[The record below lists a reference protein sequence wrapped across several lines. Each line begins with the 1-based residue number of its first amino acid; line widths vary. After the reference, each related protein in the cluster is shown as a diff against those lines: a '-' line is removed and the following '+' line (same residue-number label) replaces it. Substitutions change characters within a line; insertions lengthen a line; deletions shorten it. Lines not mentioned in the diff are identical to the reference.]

1 MRVHELYDKFY
12 DLVDRQP
19 PEMLLPWINKLLK
32 HNPNDVDLRYMFLEV
47 LRWNNLDVED
57 DKEEPQVLK
66 LCTEIIKN
74 KSKEHPITVAKAYS
88 YRGEMRHFGIDRR
101 KDFDKG
107 KEILIGL
114 DQKDKE
120 VIFLKQFIHLL
131 YSLQFRQYLPIY
143 TNYLNMFKIE
153 E

>member
-1 MRVHELYDKFY
+1 MKVHELYDKFY
-12 DLVDRQP
+12 DLADEQK
-19 PEMLLPWINKLLK
+19 PEKLLPWINKLLK
-32 HNPNDVDLRYMFLEV
+32 HNADDLDLRYMFLEV

-66 LCTEIIKN
+66 FCTEIIKN
-74 KSKEHPITVAKAYS
+74 KTQNNPLAVAKAYS

-101 KDFDKG
+101 KDFDKAR
-107 KEILIGL
+107 EILIGL
-114 DQKDKE
+114 NQNDKE
-120 VIFLKQFIHLL
+120 VIFLKQFIQLL
-131 YSLQFRQYLPIY
+131 YSLQFREYLPIY